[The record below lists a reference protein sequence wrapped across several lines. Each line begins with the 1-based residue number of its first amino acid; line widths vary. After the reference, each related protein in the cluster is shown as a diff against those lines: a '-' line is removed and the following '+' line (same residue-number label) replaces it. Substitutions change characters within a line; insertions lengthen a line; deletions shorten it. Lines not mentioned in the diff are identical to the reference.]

1 MIHQARAES
10 TRRAIVRAAVEVF
23 EEVGYGNASL
33 TEVIDRAGV
42 TKGAFYY
49 HFPTK
54 VSVAF
59 ALIADSDAVVED
71 AVRAAWDSS
80 SSATV
85 LESLI
90 RAAFVVAD
98 RARFDRRVR
107 IGIRLTEALGNER
120 VDRDRRERQR
130 GLLVDAVGR
139 AIAQG
144 DIRSEVNAHD
154 LGHTLWVSLLGNHLL
169 SESAGEDL
177 TAALARVL
185 RIILAGVCTDRSALF
200 FEHFVD
206 RLARRY
212 ALPRVG
218 QLVSTTES
226 SHART

>member
-10 TRRAIVRAAVEVF
+10 TRRAILHAAVEVF
-23 EEVGYGNASL
+23 EEVGYCNASL

-54 VSVAF
+54 IAVAS
-59 ALIADSDAVVED
+59 AVIADADDVVED
-71 AVRAAWDSS
+71 AVRTVWDSS

-107 IGIRLTEALGNER
+107 IGIRLTESLGNER
-120 VDRDRRERQR
+120 AHRERRERQR

-144 DIRSEVNAHD
+144 DIRPEVNAHD

-169 SESAGEDL
+169 SETAGEDL
-177 TAALARVL
+177 TTALARVL
-185 RIILAGVCTDRSALF
+185 RIILAGVCTDRSAPF

-212 ALPRVG
+212 ASSTAK
-218 QLVSTTES
+218 QLVSSTES
-226 SHART
+226 

>member
-10 TRRAIVRAAVEVF
+10 TRRAILHAAVEVF
-23 EEVGYGNASL
+23 EEVGYSNAPL
-33 TEVIDRAGV
+33 TEVIDRAEV

-54 VSVAF
+54 IAVAS
-59 ALIADSDAVVED
+59 ALIADADDVVEG
-71 AVRAAWDSS
+71 AIRSVWDSS

-107 IGIRLTEALGNER
+107 VGIRLTEALGNER
-120 VDRDRRERQR
+120 ADPNRHERQR

-144 DIRSEVNAHD
+144 DIRPEVNAHD

-169 SESAGEDL
+169 SETAGEDL

-185 RIILAGVCTDRSALF
+185 RIILVGVCTDRSALF
-200 FEHFVD
+200 FEQFVD
-206 RLARRY
+206 RLALRY
-212 ALPRVG
+212 ALPTAR
-218 QLVSTTES
+218 QLLSSTES
-226 SHART
+226 